1 MRGTMKIFDLDS
13 PLMQALGKMADL
25 LWLNI
30 LTLICCIPIVTAGA
44 ALTALNYMALKIV
57 RDEEC
62 YITKDYFK
70 SFKQNFRQAT
80 IIWILLLFAIL
91 FLAYDYYVLGN
102 INGDFIFVIQIVI
115 ATVAVALYFTAL
127 YVFAVL
133 AKFDN
138 TVFRTIKN
146 AFLMSIMQLPK
157 TILMAVLYLAPAL
170 LFVYFSDV
178 SPLMIMFGLSLPAW
192 LSALLYNKF
201 FKKLEEQ
208 ITEAAASDAEDVNE
222 DEHIFSDELDERLSG
237 GTGSE

>member
-208 ITEAAASDAEDVNE
+208 ITEAAAPDAEDVNE